1 MSILPALAQATLAT
15 ARTIPKTDFP
25 ALADAAL
32 RLLDQH
38 GLSAK
43 KNLFHRL
50 VMRAAAR
57 EDAVLPLSIA
67 TPSGSAGKHA
77 ESIASFLRLSLGK
90 PVDVRES
97 ADAHLLGGALLAYC
111 DERFDAS
118 LRGTLTTLHRRL
130 SSPLPYDA
138 Q

>member
-1 MSILPALAQATLAT
+1 MTLLSAIAQATIDT
-15 ARTIPKTDFP
+15 ARTVPKKDLSV
-25 ALADAAL
+25 LADAAL
-32 RLLDQH
+32 RLLDRH

-43 KNLFHRL
+43 KLLFRRI
-50 VMRAAAR
+50 VERAAAR
-57 EDAVLPLSIA
+57 EVSVLPLSIT

-90 PVDVRES
+90 PVDLRES
-97 ADAHLLGGALLAYC
+97 ADARLLGGALLAYH

-118 LRGTLTTLHRRL
+118 LRGTLASLHGHL
-130 SSPLPYDA
+130 SSPLPHDT

>member
-1 MSILPALAQATLAT
+1 MILLSAIAQATVDT
-15 ARTIPKTDFP
+15 ARTIPKKNLP

-32 RLLDQH
+32 RLLDHH
-38 GLSAK
+38 GLSNK
-43 KNLFHRL
+43 KTLFHRL
-50 VMRAAAR
+50 VRRAVAS
-57 EDAVLPLSIA
+57 EDALLPLSIS

-77 ESIASFLRLSLGK
+77 ESIASFIRLSLGK
-90 PVDVRES
+90 PVDIRES
-97 ADAHLLGGALLAYC
+97 ADAHLLGGALLAYR

-118 LRGTLTTLHRRL
+118 LRGTLTALHRHL

>member
-1 MSILPALAQATLAT
+1 MSILPALVQATLDT
-15 ARTIPKTDFP
+15 ARTIPIKDLP

-38 GLSAK
+38 GLFAK
-43 KNLFHRL
+43 KTLFHHL
-50 VMRAAAR
+50 VQRAVVR
-57 EDAVLPLSIA
+57 EDAMLPLSIA
-67 TPSGSAGKHA
+67 TPSGSSGKHA

-90 PVDVRES
+90 PVEIHEL
-97 ADAHLLGGALLAYC
+97 ADAHLLGGALLAYR

-118 LRGTLTTLHRRL
+118 LRGTLTALHRHL
-130 SSPLPYDA
+130 SSPLACDA